1 MNAGGKLI
9 YYFNRKSTMNKK
21 SKKSNKQ
28 VKNGE
33 ALDTAN
39 IIIWIILILVIVVF
53 GGFLIELGTVLIGDR
68 QRLI

>member
-1 MNAGGKLI
+1 
-9 YYFNRKSTMNKK
+9 MNKK
-21 SKKSNKQ
+21 SKQSNKQ

-53 GGFLIELGTVLIGDR
+53 GGFLIEPGTVLIDDR